1 MPSHKNNNQ
10 SHKCSSTSFRQSMP
24 LSTLSFSI
32 AAALFCQPAFAD
44 DQQDVTSHMEEVV
57 VWGAKV
63 SSSSEYL
70 GDEDISVKQA
80 DHLSDLLRD
89 IPGVDVGGTHSVNQ
103 RINIRGFNE
112 TDLDIRLDGASQYAN
127 MFHHIGNLTLNPDI
141 IKAVDIQVGA
151 NSVVNGGLGGTV
163 HFETKNAKDLL
174 RPDEQYGARIF
185 GGYASNDAQQG
196 STTIYGQLTD
206 TVDAM
211 LYGYMIKRGNFKDG
225 EGKET
230 IGAEGKV
237 NNILAKL
244 GWEPTDKQRFELTYD
259 RYRDKG
265 DYSPRPDMSGGANTS
280 LSKTTLIPTQYDRD
294 TLTLNHRY
302 NHNEAFSIKSS
313 LYRNTID
320 LERDESAIPGRWPSN
335 RRSVNTAINTNTGAR
350 VTATSELTLSS
361 IDNRFTY
368 GVDYN
373 QQKSK
378 SQYGAGSALTEKGT
392 ASAVFLQNRFQFT
405 EAFSMTP
412 GIRYDHFK
420 RDAFTSNTSFSD
432 VTWALAADYVLNEH
446 VTFFASTRSLFKAPQ
461 LLESFIKYQEVA
473 YLADDIKAETGLN
486 TQGGAKFSYDIGQHS
501 FASNLT
507 VFKTDL
513 KDHLQTGYN
522 RAKRQYDIYNNGDA
536 EIKGFEASIFYGYD
550 AFSSKLSYAK
560 SDNKNTTNNT
570 PILDGNKRSTDM
582 GDSINLSLD
591 YTIYDLDLYLGWRS
605 QFVLE
610 EDNVMTGTAVK
621 DAYNVHNLFAQW
633 APHQVDGLVMTF
645 GVDNLFDAQY
655 ASHASR
661 TGSARGIDLT
671 DNEPGRNI
679 KVSAAYQF

>member
-1 MPSHKNNNQ
+1 MPSNKNNNQ
-10 SHKCSSTSFRQSMP
+10 NPNHSCEPFRQSIR

-32 AAALFCQPAFAD
+32 AAALVCQPVVAEVTQTD
-44 DQQDVTSHMEEVV
+44 TSHMEEVI

-63 SSSSEYL
+63 SSSSEFL

-151 NSVVNGGLGGTV
+151 NSVISGGLGGAV

-174 RPDEQYGARIF
+174 RPGEKYGARVF

-196 STTIYGQLTD
+196 STTVYGQLTD
-206 TVDAM
+206 SIDAM

-225 EGKET
+225 EGNET

-237 NNILAKL
+237 KNILAKL
-244 GWEPTDKQRFELTYD
+244 GWEPTENQRLELTYD

-265 DYSPRPDMSGGANTS
+265 DYSPRPDMSGGANNA

-294 TLTLNHRY
+294 TITLNHQYEHSER
-302 NHNEAFSIKSS
+302 FGIKTS

-320 LERDESAIPGRWPSN
+320 LERDESAIPGRWPGN
-335 RRSVNTAINTNTGAR
+335 RRSVNNAINTNTGAR
-350 VTATSELTLSS
+350 VTATTDMALGS
-361 IDNRFTY
+361 IRNSFTY

-373 QQKSK
+373 QQESK
-378 SQYGAGSALTEKGT
+378 SQYGSADELKEKGT
-392 ASAVFLQNRFQFT
+392 TSAIFVQDKIQISD
-405 EAFSMTP
+405 AFSVTP

-420 RDAFTSNTSFSD
+420 RDAFTSNQSFSD
-432 VTWALAADYVLNEH
+432 ITWALAADYTLNDN

-473 YLADDIKAETGLN
+473 YLAEDIKAQTGLN
-486 TQGGAKFSYDIGQHS
+486 SQGGVKLNYDIGLHS
-501 FASNLT
+501 FASNIT
-507 VFKTDL
+507 IFKTDL
-513 KDHLQTGYN
+513 KDHLQTSYN
-522 RAKRQYDIYNNGDA
+522 GPKRQYDIHNNGDA
-536 EIKGFEASIFYGYD
+536 EIKGFEASFFYGYY

-560 SDNKNTTNNT
+560 SDNENTTNNT

-591 YTIYDLDLYLGWRS
+591 YTVYDLDLYLGWRS

-610 EDNVMTGTAVK
+610 EDNVMAGTAPK
-621 DAYNVHNLFAQW
+621 AAYNVHNLFAQW

-645 GVDNLFDAQY
+645 GIDNVFDSQY

-661 TGSARGIDLT
+661 TGSARSIDLT
-671 DNEPGRNI
+671 DNEPGRSV